1 MTGGKTPKKVEAIE
15 ESESGEEE
23 EQDVEEE
30 GLAAAAEVSDQEDVE
45 GDDEDFSWYVD
56 KDMKD

>member
-15 ESESGEEE
+15 ESESAEEE